1 MIAVTEHTEQA
12 ALIEVCAWQA
22 NRYPVLHLLFAIPNG
37 GLRHKTTAL
46 RLQAEGVKPGVP
58 DLCLPVARRGYHALY
73 IEMKRPRGRVQD
85 VQGHWHTALRE
96 QGNCVKVCYSAAA
109 AWEVLVWYLGLE
121 VV

>member
-12 ALIEVCAWQA
+12 ALIEVCAWHA
-22 NRYPVLHLLFAIPNG
+22 NRYPVLALLYAIPNG
-37 GLRHKTTAL
+37 GLRYKATAA

-58 DLCLPVARRGYHALY
+58 DLCLPVARQGYHSLY
-73 IEMKRPRGRVQD
+73 IEMKRPRGKVSALQA
-85 VQGHWHTALRE
+85 GWHTALRE

-121 VV
+121 AV